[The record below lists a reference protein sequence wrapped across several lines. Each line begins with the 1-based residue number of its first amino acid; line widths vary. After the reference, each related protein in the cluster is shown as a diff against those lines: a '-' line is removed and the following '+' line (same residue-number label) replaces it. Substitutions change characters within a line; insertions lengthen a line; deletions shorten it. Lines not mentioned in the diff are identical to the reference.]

1 MNQLIFFLTLIVL
14 LLLIIYLDRKYQ
26 LLRDI
31 STSEHRPYSYSRVQL
46 AWWTWIIITSFIT
59 ILFANGGALPILDS
73 STLILLGISAGTT
86 SIASIIDVSDLADK
100 TRHQDQGG
108 KNFLYDIIDD
118 SNGAS
123 IHRLQAVLF
132 NIIFGIWMLIM
143 VYNKMENIP
152 PIDNSCLVLLGI
164 SAGTYSVIKTSENKS
179 PSNTPANDTS
189 NSNKLE

>member
-14 LLLIIYLDRKYQ
+14 LLLIIYLDKKYK

-46 AWWTWIIITSFIT
+46 AWWTLIIITSFIT
-59 ILFANGGALPILDS
+59 ILFANGGTLPILDS

-86 SIASIIDVSDLADK
+86 SIANIIDVSDVADK

-132 NIIFGIWMLIM
+132 NIIFGVWMLIT

-152 PIDNSCLVLLGI
+152 PIDTSCLVLLGI
-164 SAGTYSVIKTSENKS
+164 SAGTYSVIKTSENKQTNS
-179 PSNTPANDTS
+179 TSETNTSDS
-189 NSNKLE
+189 SK

>member
-14 LLLIIYLDRKYQ
+14 LFLIIFLDKKYL

-31 STSEHRPYSYSRVQL
+31 STSNKKPFSYSRVQL
-46 AWWTWIIITSFIT
+46 AWWTWIIVTAFIT
-59 ILFANGGALPILDS
+59 ILFANGGVIPILDS

-86 SIASIIDVSDLADK
+86 SIASMIDVSDAADK

-108 KNFLYDIIDD
+108 KHFLYDIIDD

-132 NIIFGIWMLIM
+132 NIIFGIWMLVT
-143 VYNKMENIP
+143 VYNKMDCIP
-152 PIDNSCLVLLGI
+152 AIDTNCLILLGI
-164 SAGTYSVIKTSENKS
+164 SAGTYSVVKTSENKQ
-179 PSNTPANDTS
+179 T
-189 NSNKLE
+189 NSTVDSSKQQ

>member
-14 LLLIIYLDRKYQ
+14 LLLIIYLDRKYK

-31 STSEHRPYSYSRVQL
+31 STSEQRPYSYSRVQL

-59 ILFANGGALPILDS
+59 ILFANGGTLPILDS

-86 SIASIIDVSDLADK
+86 SIANIIDVSDVADK

-152 PIDNSCLVLLGI
+152 PIENSCLVLLGI
-164 SAGTYSVIKTSENKS
+164 SAGTYSVIKTSENKQTNS
-179 PSNTPANDTS
+179 TSETNTSDS
-189 NSNKLE
+189 SK